1 MAREPK
7 YGLTLNGWE
16 RLDRKLE
23 QYMADFPHLE
33 APHLR
38 LREMI
43 GLGAELVAQQALHT
57 AGKQEATQR
66 LQELLAE
73 GRKLV
78 TFLRTGVKQHYG
90 NRSEKLA
97 EFDLQPFRGRKSPAT
112 PPLEKRTDKPPDPEK
127 AE

>member
-7 YGLTLNGWE
+7 YGLTFNGWE
-16 RLDRKLE
+16 RLDKKLE
-23 QYMADFPHLE
+23 TYMADFPHLE
-33 APHLR
+33 APRLR

-43 GLGAELVAQQALHT
+43 ALGAELVAQQALHT

-97 EFDLQPFRGRKSPAT
+97 EFDLQPFRGRKSRAT
-112 PPLEKRTDKPPDPEK
+112 PLPEEPTGKQPDPEN

>member
-7 YGLTLNGWE
+7 YGVTVNGWE
-16 RLDRKLE
+16 RLDKKLE

-33 APHLR
+33 APRLR

-73 GRKLV
+73 GRKLA

-97 EFDLQPFRGRKSPAT
+97 EFDLQPFRGRKSQATT
-112 PPLEKRTDKPPDPEK
+112 PPEKRPDKQPDPEK
-127 AE
+127 VE

>member
-7 YGLTLNGWE
+7 YGLTFNGWE

-33 APHLR
+33 APRLR

-97 EFDLQPFRGRKSPAT
+97 EFDLQPFRGRKT
-112 PPLEKRTDKPPDPEK
+112 PPPEKRPGKQPDPEQ

>member
-7 YGLTLNGWE
+7 YGLTFNGWE

-33 APHLR
+33 APRLR

-73 GRKLV
+73 GRKLA

-97 EFDLQPFRGRKSPAT
+97 EFDLQPFRGRKSQATT
-112 PPLEKRTDKPPDPEK
+112 PPEKRPDEQPDPEK
-127 AE
+127 VE

>member
-7 YGLTLNGWE
+7 YGLTFNGWE

-33 APHLR
+33 APRLR

-73 GRKLV
+73 GRKLA

-97 EFDLQPFRGRKSPAT
+97 EFDLQPFRGRKT
-112 PPLEKRTDKPPDPEK
+112 PLPEKRPGKPTVPEK